1 MGVLIEMKSYTLL
14 DIGMIILS
22 IFGLVYFYEDLASGT
37 GSYMALGYFVAIAIA
52 YIFGIEF
59 LNERKRKVIKK
70 FSAMAGCKHIEGG
83 KLSLVH
89 ILECDDTRVDFHLRS
104 AYTPEYMK
112 IQFFGRYKPRDVRS
126 EDKKS
131 VKFAEALNRIANK
144 YGLRLKDAYSSE
156 KKASIIIKGVPSDA
170 QVIKALLEDMKKY
183 LQTLKEY

>member
-1 MGVLIEMKSYTLL
+1 MKSYTLL

-37 GSYMALGYFVAIAIA
+37 GSYMALGYFIAIAIA

-59 LNERKRKVIKK
+59 LNERKRKVLKK
-70 FSAMAGCKHIEGG
+70 FSTMVGCKHIEGG

-112 IQFFGRYKPRDVRS
+112 IHFFGRYKPRDVRS
-126 EDKKS
+126 DDKKS
-131 VKFAEALNRIANK
+131 VKFAATLNRIANK

-156 KKASIIIKGVPSDA
+156 KNASVIIKGVPSDA
-170 QVIKALLEDMKKY
+170 QVIKALLEDLKKY